1 MSRIANCFNDLKE
14 KNRKGLIPF
23 IVAGD
28 PKPEFTLP
36 LMNALVDGGADIIE
50 LGVPFSDPM
59 ADGPVIQRG
68 SERALINGT
77 ALHDVI
83 AMVFDFRKENQ
94 QTPVILMGYLNP
106 IEVMGYEKFAKS
118 AAEAGVDGVLIVDM
132 PPEEASELK
141 EILVKHQI
149 DLIFL
154 IAPTT
159 SVERQ
164 KYISETASG
173 FLYYVSLKGVTGSS
187 RLDTNSV
194 EESVRD
200 IKQLSKLPV
209 GVGFGIRDTES
220 AAKVAKVS
228 DAVVI
233 GSPIVELVGE
243 MVDDSSDSLNK
254 ISEYLSAMRNAID
267 AV

>member
-1 MSRIANCFNDLKE
+1 MSRIANCFSNLKE
-14 KNRKGLIPF
+14 RNRKGLIPF

-28 PKPEFTLP
+28 PKPGFTIP

-68 SERALINGT
+68 SERALIHGT

-83 AMVFDFRKENQ
+83 SMVLDFRKENQ

-106 IEVMGYEKFAKS
+106 IEVMGYEDFAKS

-132 PPEEASELK
+132 PPEEASELR

-149 DLIFL
+149 DMIFL

-159 SVERQ
+159 SVDRQ

-187 RLDTNSV
+187 RLDTSSV
-194 EESVRD
+194 EESVRE

-209 GVGFGIRDTES
+209 GVGFGIRDAES

>member
-1 MSRIANCFNDLKE
+1 MSRIANCFNQLKE
-14 KNRKGLIPF
+14 ENRKGLIPF

-28 PKPEFTLP
+28 PEPDFTLP
-36 LMNALVDGGADIIE
+36 LMNALVDVGADIIE

-68 SERALINGT
+68 SERALIHGT
-77 ALHDVI
+77 SLHDVI
-83 AMVFDFRKENQ
+83 NTVTEFRIKNQ

-106 IEVMGYEKFAKS
+106 VEVMGYEEFGKLAS
-118 AAEAGVDGVLIVDM
+118 EGGVDGVLIVDL
-132 PPEEASELK
+132 PPEEAKELK
-141 EILVKHQI
+141 EILVNYDI

-173 FLYYVSLKGVTGSS
+173 FLYYVSVKGVTGSN
-187 RLDTNSV
+187 RLDIDSV
-194 EESVRD
+194 QESVAV
-200 IKQLSKLPV
+200 IKQHSNLPV

-220 AAKVAKVS
+220 AASIAKVS
-228 DAVVI
+228 DAIVI
-233 GSPIVELVGE
+233 GSPIVELVGALK
-243 MVDDSSDSLNK
+243 DDSADSMK
-254 ISEYLSAMRNAID
+254 SITTYLSLMRQAID
-267 AV
+267 TV